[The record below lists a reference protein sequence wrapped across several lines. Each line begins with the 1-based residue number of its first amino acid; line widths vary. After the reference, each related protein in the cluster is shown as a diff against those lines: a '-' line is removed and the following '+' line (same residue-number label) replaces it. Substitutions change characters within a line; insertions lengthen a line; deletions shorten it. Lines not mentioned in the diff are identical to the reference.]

1 MEKITMSYGIIIW
14 MLLFYF
20 SSASA
25 TEEQNNKFELANILG
40 SYWSWWT
47 NSPEDAPEN
56 NPKCS
61 MHINANDSFIFLM
74 NPFET
79 GNTTFDCSDE
89 PIPEGY
95 SILFPL
101 ITSFCSQ
108 GDGGYYGSSYEEIR
122 SCALDLDR
130 GLINGI
136 VSINGKEVVNIIV
149 NNGDGV
155 STKPILNNKL
165 PLFHNYRN
173 ILSKQFVDLIVTKNT
188 TIPNNWEKPE
198 EFENNPVHYK
208 AVVHCECIIINSTEL
223 REGTN
228 MLKYTAD
235 STGGKSSIN
244 LSDKGWR
251 SQSITTYK
259 FMVR

>member
-1 MEKITMSYGIIIW
+1 
-14 MLLFYF
+14 LFYF
-20 SSASA
+20 ISPSAS
-25 TEEQNNKFELANILG
+25 EGQSENIEVKLDNLLG
-40 SYWSWWT
+40 KYWSWWQ

-61 MHINANDSFIFLM
+61 MHANVNDSFIFFM

-79 GNTTFDCSDE
+79 GNTTFDCSDD
-89 PIPEGY
+89 PISKGY
-95 SILFPL
+95 SIMFPL

-108 GDGGYYGSSYEEIR
+108 GDKGLYGGSYEEIR

-130 GLINGI
+130 GVINGV

-155 STKPILNNKL
+155 STKPIVKNELPILNYY
-165 PLFHNYRN
+165 HN
-173 ILSKQFVDLIVTKNT
+173 ILSKQFVDLSVTKNT
-188 TIPNNWEKPE
+188 TIPNNWEKPQ
-198 EFENNPVHYK
+198 EFENNPIYYK

-223 REGTN
+223 REGANT
-228 MLKYTAD
+228 LKYTTD

-244 LSDKGWR
+244 LSDKGW
-251 SQSITTYK
+251 SFVSVTTYK
-259 FMVR
+259 FTVR